1 MTQAEIEEVAEAAAE
16 EALRKMFLTLGVD
29 ISDPEAVI
37 KMQAD
42 FKHVRRWRQATET
55 VSDTGLKAAVKFIV
69 TATLGSALVWFG
81 WKTVGG

>member
-1 MTQAEIEEVAEAAAE
+1 VTQGEVKEVAEAAAE

-29 ISDPEAVI
+29 ISDPESVI

-55 VSDTGLKAAVKFIV
+55 VGDTGLKAAVKFLV
-69 TATLGSALVWFG
+69 TAGLGSMLVWLG
-81 WKTVGG
+81 WKAVGG

>member
-1 MTQAEIEEVAEAAAE
+1 MKEVAEAAAQ

-42 FKHVRRWRQATET
+42 FKHVRRWREATDT
-55 VSDTGLKAAVKFIV
+55 VRDTGLRAAVKFLV
-69 TATLGSALVWFG
+69 TATLGSALVWLG
-81 WKTVGG
+81 WKSVGGG